1 MRGSDWNCV
10 LNFISGENF
19 FRPILDVDRP
29 DYQKVVK
36 ETVKVILKP
45 ALILIG
51 LAILAV
57 WIGILDETVVGGAFE
72 WIGDRL
78 LAGIEGISS
87 WVADSWEA
95 RTGNG

>member
-1 MRGSDWNCV
+1 MEDPTIPSSLIGA
-10 LNFISGENF
+10 ITF
-19 FRPILDVDRP
+19 FLLLGIIALV
-29 DYQKVVK
+29 VVK

-45 ALILIG
+45 ALIIIG
-51 LAILAV
+51 LALLAV
-57 WIGILDETVVGGAFE
+57 WIGVLDETVVGGAFE

>member
-1 MRGSDWNCV
+1 MEDPTIPSSLIGA
-10 LNFISGENF
+10 ITF
-19 FRPILDVDRP
+19 FLLLGIIALV
-29 DYQKVVK
+29 VVK

-45 ALILIG
+45 ALIIIG
-51 LAILAV
+51 LALLAV

-72 WIGDRL
+72 WIVDRL

>member
-1 MRGSDWNCV
+1 MEDPTIPSSLIGA
-10 LNFISGENF
+10 ITF
-19 FRPILDVDRP
+19 FLLLGIVAL
-29 DYQKVVK
+29 VVIK

-45 ALILIG
+45 ALIVAV

-57 WIGILDETVVGGAFE
+57 WAGILDETAVGNAFE

-78 LAGIEGISS
+78 ITGIEGISS

>member
-1 MRGSDWNCV
+1 MEDSTIPSSLIGA
-10 LNFISGENF
+10 ITF
-19 FRPILDVDRP
+19 FLLLGIIALV
-29 DYQKVVK
+29 VVK
-36 ETVKVILKP
+36 ETVKVVLKP
-45 ALILIG
+45 ALLIIG

-57 WIGILDETVVGGAFE
+57 WVGILDETAVGNAFE

-78 LAGIEGISS
+78 LAGIEGISR

>member
-1 MRGSDWNCV
+1 MEDPTIPSSLIGA
-10 LNFISGENF
+10 ITF
-19 FRPILDVDRP
+19 FLLLGIIAFV
-29 DYQKVVK
+29 VVK

-45 ALILIG
+45 ALVIAG

-57 WIGILDETVVGGAFE
+57 WVGILDQTVVGSGFE
-72 WIGDRL
+72 
-78 LAGIEGISS
+78 GIEGVSS

>member
-1 MRGSDWNCV
+1 MEDPTIPSSLIGA
-10 LNFISGENF
+10 ITF
-19 FRPILDVDRP
+19 FLLLGIVALV
-29 DYQKVVK
+29 VVK

-45 ALILIG
+45 ALIIIG

-57 WIGILDETVVGGAFE
+57 WVGVLDETVVGGAFE

-78 LAGIEGISS
+78 IAAIEGISS

-95 RTGNG
+95 RTGSG

>member
-1 MRGSDWNCV
+1 MATSKKRTAEIQAG
-10 LNFISGENF
+10 F
-19 FRPILDVDRP
+19 
-29 DYQKVVK
+29 VV
-36 ETVKVILKP
+36 V
-45 ALILIG
+45 IG

-57 WIGILDETVVGGAFE
+57 WAGILDETVLGTAFE

-78 LAGIEGISS
+78 LAGLEGISS